1 MKKWMSALVVG
12 LTLAVGLAKADA
24 PIVIQDFSSVDPK
37 ASKDIGTFQDT
48 TGSKIT
54 LEKSGKGA
62 KSSLTL
68 KYTLVQ
74 GGWCGLWCRAGGA
87 DWAGVDLS
95 GAKTVEFSVNCKSAA
110 VLGMSLTD
118 KNKNQYVA
126 EASVKGGGWEKVSIP
141 LDSFKLDPYYT
152 PPEAIKG
159 APKDFSKVITFG
171 LSPKSVGTLSVSVK
185 DIVAQ

>member
-1 MKKWMSALVVG
+1 MKKWMNVMVL
-12 LTLAVGLAKADA
+12 GLALMAGA
-24 PIVIQDFSSVDPK
+24 AGASGAVVIQDFYSVDPK
-37 ASKDIGTFQDT
+37 ASKDIGTYQDDK
-48 TGSKIT
+48 GSKIA
-54 LEKSGKGA
+54 LEKNGKGSKA
-62 KSSLTL
+62 SLTL

-95 GAKTVEFSVNCKSAA
+95 AAKTIEFSVNCKGPL

-126 EASVKGGGWEKVSIP
+126 EISVKGGGLEKVSIP
-141 LDSFKLDPYYT
+141 MDSFKLDPYYT

-159 APKDFSKVITFG
+159 APKDFTKVSTFG
-171 LSPKSVGTLSVSVK
+171 LQGKTVGTLSVLVK
-185 DIVAQ
+185 DIIAE

>member
-1 MKKWMSALVVG
+1 MKKWMNAMVLG
-12 LTLAVGLAKADA
+12 LSLAVGVAKANA
-24 PIVIQDFSSVDPK
+24 PVVIQDFSSVDPK
-37 ASKDIGTFQDT
+37 TSKDIGTYQDDK
-48 TGSKIT
+48 GSKIA
-54 LEKSGKGA
+54 LEKAGKGDKTTLA
-62 KSSLTL
+62 L

-74 GGWCGLWCRAGGA
+74 GGWCGLWCRAGGV
-87 DWAGVDLS
+87 DWAGVDLTAS
-95 GAKTVEFSVNCKSAA
+95 KTVEFSVNSKGPV

-126 EASVKGGGWEKVSIP
+126 EVSVKGGAWEKVSVP

-159 APKDFSKVITFG
+159 AAKDFSKVSTFG
-171 LSPKSVGTLSVSVK
+171 LTPKTVGTAIVNVK